1 MEKLNAHIKKALSAP
16 EVGEHMAKDG
26 AEPVGNTP
34 AQFREFL
41 GAEIG
46 KWRDLVKHAG
56 VRVE

>member
-1 MEKLNAHIKKALSAP
+1 VQKLNAEIKKALAAP

-34 AQFREFL
+34 AQFRDFL
-41 GAEIG
+41 STEIT
-46 KWRDLVKHAG
+46 KWRELVKHAG